1 MVNVTAVPGQD
12 FPPLEKVGVTVMV
25 AVTGEEV
32 GLEAV
37 KEGIVPDPEAASP
50 MEGFELVQA

>member
-1 MVNVTAVPGQD
+1 MVNVTAAPGQD
-12 FPPLEKVGVTVMV
+12 FPPLENEGVTVMV

-37 KEGIVPDPEAASP
+37 KAGIFPDPEAESP
-50 MEGFELVQA
+50 MEGSEFIQA